1 MVWTSYSRTLNKKIN
16 NLQKSAL
23 QIVYINYDSSYNRLL
38 KMYQSFIVQFFAI
51 HSRNKQSL
59 AIDLF
64 KVKQNISSHM
74 TNNIFRMRYN
84 LRYYQRSQ
92 NELFSNSGNAGQFG
106 LNSLRVFNSEVW
118 NMAPNEIK
126 NRTTLIFSRKR

>member
-1 MVWTSYSRTLNKKIN
+1 MNKKIN

-38 KMYQSFIVQFFAI
+38 KMYQSFIVQFFTI
-51 HSRNKQSL
+51 HWRNKQSL

-64 KVKQNISSHM
+64 KVKQNILSHM

>member
-1 MVWTSYSRTLNKKIN
+1 MNKKIN

>member
-23 QIVYINYDSSYNRLL
+23 QIVYISYDSSYNRLL

-51 HSRNKQSL
+51 HWRNKQSL